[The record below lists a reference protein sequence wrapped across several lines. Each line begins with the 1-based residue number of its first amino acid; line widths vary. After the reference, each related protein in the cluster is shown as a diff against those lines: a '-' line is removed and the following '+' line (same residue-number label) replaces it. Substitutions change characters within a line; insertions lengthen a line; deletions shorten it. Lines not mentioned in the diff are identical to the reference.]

1 MNTPSDRQDGLATT
15 RAHSARVYD
24 YILGG
29 KDHYPVDAEA
39 GDAMARHW
47 PALPVH
53 MLENRRFMH
62 RAARFLAEERG
73 IRQFLDIGTGLPT
86 SPNLHEIVQ
95 EVAPESHVVYVD
107 NDPIVL
113 AHARALLQSS
123 PEGATAYV
131 DANMHDPDAILD
143 SPEFRE
149 LIDLS
154 QPVGLMVIGIM
165 HFILP
170 PDDRRLIA
178 ELLDPLPSG
187 SYLAMTIG
195 TADFAPA
202 EVNQVAQEYRQ
213 QGMPFVLRE
222 LATATSLFDGLELQE
237 PGSPRCTPGVPALNR
252 PASTAV
258 TSPCTG
264 QSPKSPEQPRRRPGT
279 EFRHRSPPPQRA
291 RARRPRH
298 HRRRLTTSGTI
309 SITAAQELAPTQR
322 SGR

>member
-202 EVNQVAQEYRQ
+202 RS
-213 QGMPFVLRE
+213 
-222 LATATSLFDGLELQE
+222 TK
-237 PGSPRCTPGVPALNR
+237 SPRNT
-252 PASTAV
+252 ASKACP
-258 TSPCTG
+258 SSCAN
-264 QSPKSPEQPRRRPGT
+264 
-279 EFRHRSPPPQRA
+279 SPPPPRSSTA
-291 RARRPRH
+291 WNCRSRGHPGALLASRP
-298 HRRRLTTSGTI
+298 
-309 SITAAQELAPTQR
+309 
-322 SGR
+322 

>member
-1 MNTPSDRQDGLATT
+1 MNTPNDRQSGLATS

-53 MLENRRFMH
+53 MMENRRFMH
-62 RAARFLAEERG
+62 RTARFLAQERG
-73 IRQFLDIGTGLPT
+73 IRQFLDVGTGLPT
-86 SPNLHEIVQ
+86 SPNLHEIAQ

-149 LIDLS
+149 LIDLKPARRPHGDRHHALHPAARRPAS
-154 QPVGLMVIGIM
+154 DRQAAGSTAVRKLPGDDHRHRGLRARGGQPGG
-165 HFILP
+165 
-170 PDDRRLIA
+170 
-178 ELLDPLPSG
+178 
-187 SYLAMTIG
+187 
-195 TADFAPA
+195 
-202 EVNQVAQEYRQ
+202 
-213 QGMPFVLRE
+213 
-222 LATATSLFDGLELQE
+222 
-237 PGSPRCTPGVPALNR
+237 PGVPAARHALR
-252 PASTAV
+252 PARWRHRHLAL
-258 TSPCTG
+258 
-264 QSPKSPEQPRRRPGT
+264 RRPGAAGAGVT
-279 EFRHRSPPPQRA
+279 QVHSWRPGPEQNGIDGRDIAMYGAVA
-291 RARRPRH
+291 RKP
-298 HRRRLTTSGTI
+298 
-309 SITAAQELAPTQR
+309 
-322 SGR
+322 

>member
-1 MNTPSDRQDGLATT
+1 MNTPNDRQSGLATT

-29 KDHYPVDAEA
+29 KDHYPVDVEA

-143 SPEFRE
+143 SQEFRE

-170 PDDRRLIA
+170 PDDRRLVQR
-178 ELLDPLPSG
+178 LLDPLPSG

-195 TADFAPA
+195 TADFAPE
-202 EVNQVAQEYRQ
+202 EVNRVAQEYRQ

-222 LATATSLFDGLELQE
+222 LATATSHFDGLELQD
-237 PGSPRCTPGVPALNR
+237 PGVTQVHSWR
-252 PASTAV
+252 P
-258 TSPCTG
+258 G
-264 QSPKSPEQPRRRPGT
+264 PEQNGIDGRDIAMYGAV
-279 EFRHRSPPPQRA
+279 A
-291 RARRPRH
+291 RKP
-298 HRRRLTTSGTI
+298 
-309 SITAAQELAPTQR
+309 
-322 SGR
+322 

>member
-1 MNTPSDRQDGLATT
+1 MNTPNERQGGLASS

-29 KDHYPVDAEA
+29 KDHYAADVEA
-39 GDAMARHW
+39 GDAMVRHW

-62 RAARFLAEERG
+62 RAARYLAEERG
-73 IRQFLDIGTGLPT
+73 VRQFLDVGTGLPT

-113 AHARALLQSS
+113 AHARALLESS

-131 DANMHDPDAILD
+131 DANMHDPEAILE

-149 LIDLS
+149 LIDLER
-154 QPVGLMVIGIM
+154 PVGLMVIGIM

-170 PDDRRLIA
+170 PDDRRLVQR
-178 ELLDPLPSG
+178 LLDPLPSG

-195 TADFAPA
+195 TGDFAPQEVGRVA
-202 EVNQVAQEYRQ
+202 EEYRQ
-213 QGMPFVLRE
+213 QGMPMALRDR
-222 LATATSLFDGLELQE
+222 ATAASFFDGLELLD
-237 PGSPRCTPGVPALNR
+237 PGVTQVHTWR
-252 PASTAV
+252 P
-258 TSPCTG
+258 G
-264 QSPKSPEQPRRRPGT
+264 PEQDGVDGT
-279 EFRHRSPPPQRA
+279 DIAMYGAVA
-291 RARRPRH
+291 RKP
-298 HRRRLTTSGTI
+298 
-309 SITAAQELAPTQR
+309 
-322 SGR
+322 